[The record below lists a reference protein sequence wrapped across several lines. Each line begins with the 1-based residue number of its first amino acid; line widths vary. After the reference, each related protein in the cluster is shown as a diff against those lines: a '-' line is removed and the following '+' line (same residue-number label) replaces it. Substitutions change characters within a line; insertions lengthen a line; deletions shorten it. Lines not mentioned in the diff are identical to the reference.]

1 MLSSRG
7 STLKAVVI
15 ASAIALVAPAPAQAA
30 PPEPGPPCEVGKY
43 YKLCVWS
50 GPHYTGQLRV
60 LAFNVDHLDIG
71 PLFVV
76 RSYKNWH
83 ASGRITDVFG
93 CEHELGEWEKAPT
106 VNRGWGIPAKT
117 IASGSS

>member
-7 STLKAVVI
+7 FPFKAALI
-15 ASAIALVAPAPAQAA
+15 AWAIALVATVPAQAA
-30 PPEPGPPCEVGKY
+30 SEQGPPCEVGKY

-50 GPHYTGQLRV
+50 GPHYTGKLR
-60 LAFNVDHLDIG
+60 LLPYNVDHLDIG
-71 PLFVV
+71 PLFMV

-83 ASGRITDVFG
+83 PSGRITDVFG
-93 CEHELGEWEKAPT
+93 CEHELGEWEKKPV
-106 VNRGWGIPAKT
+106 VNHGWGIPAKA

>member
-1 MLSSRG
+1 VLSSRG
-7 STLKAVVI
+7 FTLKATLI
-15 ASAIALVAPAPAQAA
+15 AWTIALVATVPAQAA

-50 GPHYTGQLRV
+50 GPGYTGQLRV
-60 LAFNVDHLDIG
+60 LPYNVDRLDIG
-71 PLFVV
+71 PLFVI

-93 CEHELGEWEKAPT
+93 CDHGLGEWEKEPA
-106 VNRGWGIPAKT
+106 VNDGWGIPAKA